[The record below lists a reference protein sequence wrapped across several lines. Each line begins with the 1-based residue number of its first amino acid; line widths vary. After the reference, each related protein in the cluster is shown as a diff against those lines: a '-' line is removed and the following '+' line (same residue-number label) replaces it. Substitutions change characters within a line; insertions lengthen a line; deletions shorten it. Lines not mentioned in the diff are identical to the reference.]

1 MEIKSV
7 IFQDLESFGKG
18 EFFKMAIE
26 KYWIFVWENT
36 TISYNVY
43 DLLSYETPLILC
55 LFILLN
61 IIKSIIQQKEL

>member
-1 MEIKSV
+1 
-7 IFQDLESFGKG
+7 
-18 EFFKMAIE
+18 MAIE

-43 DLLSYETPLILC
+43 DLLSYETPLKSC